1 MEQNKIYSY
10 NKNNERIK
18 AIYRNELFLE
28 KDNDFDLINLV
39 DKINNINIKF
49 FHSKK
54 RLKIKSNSIRKI
66 LSLIDNENNLSD
78 IYLDYIILN
87 IKYHNKKNK
96 NLENYDDNELD
107 IKYYKILDKTKI
119 FHINFEII
127 KKVKIEDINNKIQIH
142 RKSLNKIFNYLGETI
157 VSMSDYIILINILIK
172 EEDEINNNN
181 SNSYQ
186 QSTIFN
192 EKQINLNGIKLF
204 KNELKI
210 PNKNKEQSIYKYD
223 ILFTNV
229 LNCIDDY
236 EKDSSFSDDMINI
249 ATSKKTIDVKILKND
264 LNLLEDEG
272 IITDENIKTNNNN
285 KNHKLI
291 DQDKY
296 KNRNICNNICILF

>member
-1 MEQNKIYSY
+1 MEQNKIYSC

-18 AIYRNELFLE
+18 VIYRNELFQE
-28 KDNDFDLINLV
+28 KDNDFDLISLV

-54 RLKIKSNSIRKI
+54 RLKIKSNSIKKI

-96 NLENYDDNELD
+96 KLKNYDDNELD

-249 ATSKKTIDVKILKND
+249 TTPKKTINVEIINKYICYIL
-264 LNLLEDEG
+264 
-272 IITDENIKTNNNN
+272 I
-285 KNHKLI
+285 
-291 DQDKY
+291 
-296 KNRNICNNICILF
+296 RF